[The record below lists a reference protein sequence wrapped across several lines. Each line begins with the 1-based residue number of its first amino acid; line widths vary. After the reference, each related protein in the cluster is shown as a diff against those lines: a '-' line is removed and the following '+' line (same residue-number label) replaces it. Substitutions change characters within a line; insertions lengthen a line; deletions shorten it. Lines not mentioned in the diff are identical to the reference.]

1 MRGRWQFEVPAVEA
15 VLAAVGNDIAD
26 EPRARLAFRG
36 HEEGPSA
43 AVDTDDFRLG
53 YRGDRT
59 FLKITRRITER
70 AGAVVPFRV
79 SRVRHAAIIT
89 VNPVRVVA
97 GTLRGR
103 KLEAPAGATT
113 RPTTDMAREAIFNAL
128 NSLDVVEGARI
139 LDCFAGTGAMGIE
152 ALSRGAAHVTFIE
165 RDRAALAA
173 LERNVTALGVKDR
186 STIVRGDA
194 LALASSCRDVSL
206 VLADPP
212 YDFAKWNELLAVLPG
227 NLVVAESAAEVEA
240 PDGWEML
247 RTRRYGRTH
256 VTFLRRLP

>member
-1 MRGRWQFEVPAVEA
+1 
-15 VLAAVGNDIAD
+15 
-26 EPRARLAFRG
+26 
-36 HEEGPSA
+36 
-43 AVDTDDFRLG
+43 
-53 YRGDRT
+53 
-59 FLKITRRITER
+59 
-70 AGAVVPFRV
+70 
-79 SRVRHAAIIT
+79 
-89 VNPVRVVA
+89 
-97 GTLRGR
+97 
-103 KLEAPAGATT
+103 LEAPAGATT

-173 LERNVTALGVKDR
+173 LERNVTTLGVKDR

-227 NLVVAESAAEVEA
+227 NLVVAESAAPVEA

>member
-1 MRGRWQFEVPAVEA
+1 MVDSSDRSGGSLGRQFEIPAVEA
-15 VLAAVGNDIAD
+15 VLAPIRHDVAD
-26 EPRARLAFRG
+26 EPRTGLARGG
-36 HEEGPSA
+36 HEESPAA
-43 AVDTDDFRLG
+43 AVNADDFR
-53 YRGDRT
+53 
-59 FLKITRRITER
+59 FRRCRDGEF
-70 AGAVVPFRV
+70 GAIADWFVEVGI
-79 SRVRHAAIIT
+79 RHAVIIT
-89 VNPVRVVA
+89 VKTVRVVA

-128 NSLDVVEGARI
+128 NNLDIVEGARI

-173 LERNVTALGVKDR
+173 LERNVTALGVNDR

-194 LALASSCRDVSL
+194 LVLASSCRDVSL

-227 NLVVAESAAEVEA
+227 NIVVAESAAEVEA
-240 PDGWEML
+240 PAGWEVL

>member
-1 MRGRWQFEVPAVEA
+1 
-15 VLAAVGNDIAD
+15 
-26 EPRARLAFRG
+26 
-36 HEEGPSA
+36 
-43 AVDTDDFRLG
+43 
-53 YRGDRT
+53 
-59 FLKITRRITER
+59 
-70 AGAVVPFRV
+70 
-79 SRVRHAAIIT
+79 
-89 VNPVRVVA
+89 
-97 GTLRGR
+97 
-103 KLEAPAGATT
+103 
-113 RPTTDMAREAIFNAL
+113 
-128 NSLDVVEGARI
+128 
-139 LDCFAGTGAMGIE
+139 MGIE

-173 LERNVTALGVKDR
+173 LERNVTTLGLKDR

>member
-1 MRGRWQFEVPAVEA
+1 M
-15 VLAAVGNDIAD
+15 
-26 EPRARLAFRG
+26 
-36 HEEGPSA
+36 
-43 AVDTDDFRLG
+43 
-53 YRGDRT
+53 
-59 FLKITRRITER
+59 
-70 AGAVVPFRV
+70 
-79 SRVRHAAIIT
+79 
-89 VNPVRVVA
+89 RVVA
-97 GTLRGR
+97 GSLRGR
-103 KLEAPAGATT
+103 KLESPAGSTT

-152 ALSRGAAHVTFIE
+152 ALSRGAAYVTFIE
-165 RDRAALAA
+165 RDRNALAA
-173 LERNVTALGVKDR
+173 LERNITALGVKDR

-212 YDFAKWNELLAVLPG
+212 YDYANWEELLAVLPG
-227 NLVVAESAAEVEA
+227 NLVVAESAAPVEA
-240 PDGWEML
+240 PAGWEML